1 MGFESG
7 SVSFRVFYLSAPFPA
22 DHVASFARHAG
33 PALDTLGREAMA
45 GWVTGRHLLDRH
57 ITEDTAYRGGYL
69 RLTLM
74 RAERRIP
81 GALLRAECMME
92 ELAAAQAQGVEFLK
106 REERARIRK
115 EVTER
120 LLPQM
125 PPQLTGIPMVA
136 GRKGEAL
143 MAGALSDAQIDAL
156 NLHTHR
162 ATGVELVPLTPETAA
177 LKRKRR
183 SVRDIAPCSFS
194 PDCPDDEAAAGIGLD
209 FLTWLWFFSEIRG
222 GRIETGQGEFSVALE
237 GPLMFVMEGG
247 GAHEARLRRGEPL
260 LSTEAKSALLA
271 GKKLRRARLVLAQDQ
286 RQWSAEIDA
295 ETFAFR
301 GVKVPKPEQ
310 LDAISQ
316 FQDRMVLIQTLVQT
330 FLALFDQFM
339 DERLSATRW
348 ADTLREIQV
357 WVSTRTGKR

>member
-7 SVSFRVFYLSAPFPA
+7 SVSFRVFYLSAPLP
-22 DHVASFARHAG
+22 DNHVARFAKHAG
-33 PALDTLGREAMA
+33 PALEGLGRDPMS

-57 ITEDTAYRGGYL
+57 ITEETAYRGGYL

-81 GALLRAECMME
+81 GALLRAQCMME
-92 ELAAAQAQGVEFLK
+92 ELASAQAQGVEFLK
-106 REERARIRK
+106 REERSRIRK
-115 EVTER
+115 EVTDR

-125 PPQLTGIPMVA
+125 PPQLTGIPIVA
-136 GRKGEAL
+136 GRHGEAM

-156 NLHTHR
+156 NLHMHS
-162 ATGVELVPLTPETAA
+162 ATDVELIPMTPETAA
-177 LKRKRR
+177 LKRKRH
-183 SVRDIAPCSFS
+183 SVRDLVPCSFS
-194 PDCPDDEAAAGIGLD
+194 PECPDEEAAAGIGLD

-222 GRIETGQGEFSVALE
+222 GRIETGHGEFSLALE

-260 LSTEAKSALLA
+260 LSSEAKSSLMA
-271 GKKLRRARLVLAQDQ
+271 GKKLRRARVVLVQDQ

-301 GVKVPKPEQ
+301 GVKIPKGEQ
-310 LDAISQ
+310 LDAGSQ
-316 FQDRMVLIQTLVQT
+316 FQDRMVLLQTMIQT

-339 DERLSATRW
+339 DERLSGERW
-348 ADTLREIQV
+348 AATLREMRV
-357 WVSTRTGKR
+357 WVSTRASKR